1 MRSRQRHPTRGLT
14 EGAILAALTVIVGA
28 AGLVIPPAGIL
39 LAPLPIM
46 LVVIRWGVRTAVL
59 ASVVAGLIL
68 FQFFGPLNALSIVA
82 AFAPLG
88 LGLGWGVR
96 RTLGAQF
103 TVLVGAAAF
112 LASIVAMFS
121 VATFLLHQ
129 DLVGQFV
136 RSQVQAMQ
144 TALAIQQRLGASH
157 QQTEELRQFITVLPQ
172 MVRTLIPVALPLGA
186 LLWAYLSYTT
196 ARTVLRRVGH
206 ELPGMP
212 PILSWR
218 LSPVLASVLLWL
230 SAGLSLVSLRVPVV
244 RGAALDAMFVNVF
257 VFGFQG
263 ALVGITWMNR
273 RHLSRFA
280 QVMVGLLIFTAGYLP
295 LVALAVLGMMDTWFD
310 YRRIAAGPAAPSEP
324 PSGSG
329 DGGTPVTG
337 GPAVL
342 PAAGTSDDRTGRRG
356 GKRKNAFKP
365 VRSP

>member
-1 MRSRQRHPTRGLT
+1 MQSRQRHPTRSLT

-28 AGLVIPPAGIL
+28 AGLVIPPVGIL

-46 LVVIRWGVRTAVL
+46 LVVIRWGLRTAVL

-68 FQFFGPLNALSIVA
+68 FQFFGPLNAVSVVG

-96 RTLGAQF
+96 RVLGAQL
-103 TVLVGAAAF
+103 TILVGAAAF
-112 LASIVAMFS
+112 LAAIVAMFGI
-121 VATFLLHQ
+121 ATFIFHQ
-129 DLVGQFV
+129 DLIAQFV
-136 RSQVQAMQ
+136 RTQVQAMQ
-144 TALAIQQRLGASH
+144 TALAVQQRLGASH

-172 MVRTLIPVALPLGA
+172 MIRTLLPVAFPLGA

-206 ELPGMP
+206 ELPGVS
-212 PILSWR
+212 PILTWR
-218 LSPVLASVLLWL
+218 LSPHLASILLWV
-230 SAGLSLVSLRVPVV
+230 SAGLSLVSLRVPPV

-273 RHLSRFA
+273 RQLPRFA
-280 QVMVGLLIFTAGYLP
+280 QVMIGLLIFTAGYLP

-310 YRRIAAGPAAPSEP
+310 YRRITAGPASPSEP
-324 PSGSG
+324 PPGSG
-329 DGGTPVTG
+329 DGGTPVKG
-337 GPAVL
+337 GPAGP
-342 PAAGTSDDRTGRRG
+342 PAAGTSEGRAGGRS
-356 GKRKNAFKP
+356 GKRKNAFKA